1 MNKNL
6 YYFIKLITYFIH
18 KNNINYEKNDK
29 YKNTKGP
36 GERIKNNIK
45 SNTFNIINNRKRTE
59 YKILL
64 NI

>member
-1 MNKNL
+1 MK
-6 YYFIKLITYFIH
+6 
-18 KNNINYEKNDK
+18 KNDK
-29 YKNTKGP
+29 HKNTKGP
-36 GERIKNNIK
+36 GERIQNNIK